1 MPPHRNIDLSPPFS
15 PAHLVLAALLGC
27 CVALW
32 PTEEARAEPQAG
44 RAAAFT
50 ELFDAVLD
58 RTVKSFWDK
67 DRLAATG
74 WGWRAAQ
81 ARPSVAE
88 APDLDEAARRI
99 NLLLAE
105 LKTSHTALLTPD
117 DIDYYVFGSVFG
129 RQHA

>member
-1 MPPHRNIDLSPPFS
+1 MPRHRNIDLSPPFS

-32 PTEEARAEPQAG
+32 PRRKAGAEPQAV

-50 ELFDAVLD
+50 KLFDALLD
-58 RTVKSFWDK
+58 RTAKSFWDK
-67 DRLAATG
+67 DRLAAVG

-81 ARPSVAE
+81 ARPGVVE

-105 LKTSHTALLTPD
+105 LKTSHTAL
-117 DIDYYVFGSVFG
+117 
-129 RQHA
+129 